1 MKTSTVQEHQAKK
14 QSEIEAGTP
23 SSINLK
29 DFVNV
34 VEIEVDMDFMSHLF
48 SDSASSCGE
57 RGCQRVHYC
66 SCDCNHCSF
75 F

>member
-14 QSEIEAGTP
+14 TSGIEAGIP

-34 VEIEVDMDFMSHLF
+34 VEIEVDMDFMSNLF
-48 SDSASSCGE
+48 SDSASG
-57 RGCQRVHYC
+57 
-66 SCDCNHCSF
+66 F
-75 F
+75 